1 MSQLGTAGGDRLLGS
16 FSTRADGRPDRA
28 TDDVAVWVEGRIH
41 NSAEIR
47 ARLAGRGGDGRPS
60 SGLRCLL
67 RSLYLAHGADFA
79 RGLDGEFAVV
89 VADRRGP
96 RRLVA
101 CTDRSGVRRLYY
113 TWRPEE
119 QRVRFATELPALL
132 GMAGVEVVEHE
143 GALDAY
149 LAAGAQL
156 GEHTMF
162 RGVKVLPPG
171 AALLVSPDGPR
182 LRTRPEE
189 DTEPARADPTRRPGA
204 RLRAL
209 LNEQLLGLPAADP
222 VAVIT
227 SGRPGADL
235 LARVAAASGRPFH
248 VFHGGWP
255 SAARGIAGVPRP
267 GRTPRTIHHWVEV
280 RPDTVPDRLWRP
292 LGQLGQPHADPELLL
307 THVLCS
313 AAQETGSRTIV
324 AGGGGDELFAG
335 HPRVADAL
343 SAPAGLAWVPRYLD
357 QLAAVPRA
365 LRTRLYTAEYAS
377 SLRRHGP
384 ALPAGLTEL
393 LNDGEHGRARRV
405 LTAELR
411 YVLPAQGLR
420 VLPPPARSAPVLP
433 YCRPSVVRLATSLA
447 DRDAT
452 APRPAQVLAE
462 AARGLPLLGPPRP
475 APEVF
480 SPELT
485 RALVPGRPL
494 GDLARD
500 VLSDADLR
508 ADGRLRPDRVA
519 ALFARQRMQPTALVA
534 RTLWALLVHRLWRHR
549 FFGPSRYPQDAG
561 EASAVSPLAPG
572 P

>member
-1 MSQLGTAGGDRLLGS
+1 MSQLGTAGGDRLRGS

-47 ARLAGRGGDGRPS
+47 AKLARHGGDGHPS

-119 QRVRFATELPALL
+119 QRVWFATELPALL
-132 GMAGVEVVEHE
+132 GMAGVDVAEHE

-209 LNEQLLGLPAADP
+209 LHEQLLGLPAADP

-313 AAQETGSRTIV
+313 AAQEAGSRTIV
-324 AGGGGDELFAG
+324 AGNGGDELFAG

-384 ALPAGLTEL
+384 ALPAGLTETAQRR
-393 LNDGEHGRARRV
+393 GARPGPPGPHRR
-405 LTAELR
+405 TAVR
-411 YVLPAQGLR
+411 TAHAGPARPAPAGPFDPGAA
-420 VLPPPARSAPVLP
+420 VLPPPRGSGW
-433 YCRPSVVRLATSLA
+433 RPHSRTGT
-447 DRDAT
+447 RQ
-452 APRPAQVLAE
+452 R
-462 AARGLPLLGPPRP
+462 RGPPRCSPRPP
-475 APEVF
+475 AACR
-480 SPELT
+480 SSAR
-485 RALVPGRPL
+485 RAPRRRSS
-494 GDLARD
+494 ARN
-500 VLSDADLR
+500 
-508 ADGRLRPDRVA
+508 
-519 ALFARQRMQPTALVA
+519 
-534 RTLWALLVHRLWRHR
+534 
-549 FFGPSRYPQDAG
+549 
-561 EASAVSPLAPG
+561 
-572 P
+572 